1 MSSRLLTMK
10 FMQRASAS
18 RNPSSPSNAPDS
30 ASATPDASSNT
41 APATPSHPPA
51 KKQRLSNGASA
62 PSYTP
67 QQHRQTEQERIVAE
81 AVAAEE
87 RKREE
92 ALDRLGREKG
102 ESKWVLSTAP
112 AVGGGEDEGEGR
124 FVTVGLGQIDA
135 EDAGW
140 EECRGLGSRGRR
152 TFGRVVKRKGDVEGE
167 VGSEDSEEEGDSESE
182 SEDEGPMDVDGLI
195 HRGRSEAAER
205 ARREL
210 KEKRREEGRKS
221 STMASERRG
230 RGMNLNSLRGGISS
244 GGGSS
249 GRGGG
254 NQRGKRKSY

>member
-1 MSSRLLTMK
+1 M
-10 FMQRASAS
+10 
-18 RNPSSPSNAPDS
+18 
-30 ASATPDASSNT
+30 
-41 APATPSHPPA
+41 
-51 KKQRLSNGASA
+51 
-62 PSYTP
+62 
-67 QQHRQTEQERIVAE
+67 AE

-112 AVGGGEDEGEGR
+112 AVGEGEDEGEDEGEGR

-135 EDAGW
+135 EDVG
-140 EECRGLGSRGRR
+140 EEEGRGLGSRGRR
-152 TFGRVVKRKGDVEGE
+152 TFGRVVQRKGDVEGE
-167 VGSEDSEEEGDSESE
+167 VGSEDSEEEGDGESE

-221 STMASERRG
+221 SRMASERRG
-230 RGMNLNSLRGGISS
+230 RGMNLNSPRGGISS

>member
-1 MSSRLLTMK
+1 M
-10 FMQRASAS
+10 
-18 RNPSSPSNAPDS
+18 
-30 ASATPDASSNT
+30 
-41 APATPSHPPA
+41 
-51 KKQRLSNGASA
+51 
-62 PSYTP
+62 
-67 QQHRQTEQERIVAE
+67 AE

-112 AVGGGEDEGEGR
+112 VIGGGEDEGEGR

-135 EDAGW
+135 EDAG
-140 EECRGLGSRGRR
+140 EEEGRGLGSRGRR

-182 SEDEGPMDVDGLI
+182 SESEDEGPMDVDGLI
-195 HRGRSEAAER
+195 HRGRSEAAGR

-221 STMASERRG
+221 SRMASERRG
-230 RGMNLNSLRGGISS
+230 RGMNLNSPRVGISS